1 MQLTKTDID
10 TFRRCIMREIKF
22 RKNVYPK
29 WVQAEKMKQEQSDI
43 EIQTMEKIKEYLLLS
58 HSTSF
63 LLLSTQDKTHP
74 YTHKKLHCDSAPA
87 NAPVHAP
94 PHSLRPRAVPA

>member
-43 EIQTMEKIKEYLLLS
+43 EIQTMEKIKEYFDYLEF
-58 HSTSF
+58 HTPPE
-63 LLLSTQDKTHP
+63 QQ
-74 YTHKKLHCDSAPA
+74 KLF
-87 NAPVHAP
+87 
-94 PHSLRPRAVPA
+94 